1 MFNGCTNLNHIIWR
15 SKTVPSVSFCN
26 SWLVNANPSGTF
38 EYTQPFLDV
47 ASIERNV
54 SGVPEGWNIQ
64 QLKP

>member
-26 SWLVNANPSGTF
+26 SWLVNASTSGTF

-54 SGVPEGWNIQ
+54 SGVPAGWNIQ
-64 QLKP
+64 